1 MARIPRSTQL
11 RHISKSCKFKYSMD
25 NSNQNNKQDKNLKY
39 TKFHS
44 LILAYS
50 HTYTHRFEL
59 NAPKHNEIQRCSLWH
74 SVLHHLL
81 TLDLKKNPS
90 NARISLLRYL
100 VFVTHSHCGMTSL
113 KNRRITANHINQ
125 VARKMKHL
133 HSFVLHMYDA
143 DLFRD
148 SWYFCIKTWT
158 K

>member
-44 LILAYS
+44 LILAYI
-50 HTYTHRFEL
+50 YTHIHRFEL

-81 TLDLKKNPS
+81 TLDLKKKP
-90 NARISLLRYL
+90 IKCTYIL
-100 VFVTHSHCGMTSL
+100 VTLFS
-113 KNRRITANHINQ
+113 
-125 VARKMKHL
+125 
-133 HSFVLHMYDA
+133 
-143 DLFRD
+143 FRD
-148 SWYFCIKTWT
+148 TFTLWNDFIKKQKNYSKSHKSSGT
-158 K
+158 KDETFAFICVAYVRRGFV